1 MNFPQK
7 QTIED
12 VLKKH
17 AIRPSKR
24 LGQNFLIDKNVLQKI
39 IEAAKL
45 KPTDIILEIGPG
57 LGILTIELAKRVRK
71 VIAVEKDRQLCTIL
85 KNILNAPNVKNV
97 EIIEGDILKIE
108 STFRLDRNESLTNYN
123 YKIVANLPYYIVSP
137 VMRKFLEAE
146 NPPQLLVLMVQKE
159 VAQRIVANPPQMN
172 LLAVAVQFYAQP
184 KIISYV
190 SKNSFWPRPK
200 VDSAIIKIVPRKLS
214 KDYSLRRTYRRPS
227 GHGVPLRGTNEAEI
241 EGSRLAG
248 ATDLILRANNSSID
262 TKLFF
267 QLVKSGFSSKR
278 KMLKNNLKIE
288 KSILEKIGLD
298 PKIRAENLSIED
310 WIKLSRVV

>member
-1 MNFPQK
+1 VLLSKQAIQK
-7 QTIED
+7 ILQRYNI
-12 VLKKH
+12 H
-17 AIRPSKR
+17 PSRR